1 MSSSVIKART
11 LESLDRRVVIKRNV
25 ELARQ
30 QATEI
35 AARAQKEAERIVAE
49 ARREAEE
56 LLDSA
61 KRDGYE
67 SGLAYWNEML
77 AAARQSRDDYIARN
91 EPALLQLAVRIAEK
105 LIGEELSASPE
116 KIVTVVREAL
126 CSVARAK
133 SVVLQLHPA
142 DAAVLEEHMSVL
154 RGAAGPK
161 REIEIV
167 SNASLARG
175 DCVIESDIGIID
187 ARLETQLRN
196 MERALTEKTSI

>member
-142 DAAVLEEHMSVL
+142 DGARLEHAEEAAVLQGLDDGGGEFAALVDRVRVPRDQRMQRE
-154 RGAAGPK
+154 GARDLGMRFGHPL
-161 REIEIV
+161 
-167 SNASLARG
+167 ASA
-175 DCVIESDIGIID
+175 SS
-187 ARLETQLRN
+187 A
-196 MERALTEKTSI
+196 